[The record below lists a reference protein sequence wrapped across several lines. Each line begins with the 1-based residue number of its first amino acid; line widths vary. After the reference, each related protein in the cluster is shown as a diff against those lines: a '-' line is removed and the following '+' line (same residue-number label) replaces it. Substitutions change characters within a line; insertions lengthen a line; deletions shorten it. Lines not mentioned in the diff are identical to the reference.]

1 MRTLNNSPQN
11 STLLRG
17 HEASTTHRPTTL
29 GGLTRGRNFSRIYF
43 YNYWSEEIYWGS
55 PKSRAVFARV

>member
-17 HEASTTHRPTTL
+17 HEVSKTHRPTTL
-29 GGLTRGRNFSRIYF
+29 GGLTGGRNFSRIYF
-43 YNYWSEEIYWGS
+43 YNYWSEVLY
-55 PKSRAVFARV
+55 

>member
-17 HEASTTHRPTTL
+17 HEVSKTHRPTTL
-29 GGLTRGRNFSRIYF
+29 GGLNGGRNFSRIYF
-43 YNYWSEEIYWGS
+43 YNYWSEVLY
-55 PKSRAVFARV
+55 